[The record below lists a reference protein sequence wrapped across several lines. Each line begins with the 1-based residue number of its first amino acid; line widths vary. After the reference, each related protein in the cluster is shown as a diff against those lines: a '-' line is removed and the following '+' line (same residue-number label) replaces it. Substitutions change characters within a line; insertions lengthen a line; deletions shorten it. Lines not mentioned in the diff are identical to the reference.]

1 MQPNDTLVTMHS
13 AIDSSPAGQAPDS
26 LDERRF
32 GGLLRLYGHVGFA
45 RIRMAHAVI
54 VGVGGVGSWAAE
66 ALARSGIRHITL
78 IDMDVV
84 AESNLNRQAHATF
97 ANLGRNKVD
106 AMRERILSFAP
117 DCIVDLIDDFVSTDN
132 VATILPPDATFV
144 IDAIDKVNAK
154 AGLVAHCRKLGLPI
168 YVCGGSG
175 GKTDTTKLVT
185 SDLAFTE
192 HDALLAKLRLTLRR
206 QYGFPRGDKKFKVTV
221 VYCSQRQAEAPEDG
235 GAGLSCAGYGSAMH
249 MTASIGLMAA
259 GCALTRTAT
268 APVPPT
274 PPAPLPS
281 RNPTV
286 DPPPFR

>member
-1 MQPNDTLVTMHS
+1 MDS
-13 AIDSSPAGQAPDS
+13 ATDLSPTIPVADSP
-26 LDERRF
+26 DERRF
-32 GGLLRLYGHVGFA
+32 GGLLRLYGNVGFA
-45 RIRMAHAVI
+45 RIRAAHAVI
-54 VGVGGVGSWAAE
+54 VGIGGVGSWAAE
-66 ALARSGIRHITL
+66 SLARSGIGRITL

-117 DCIVDLIDDFVSTDN
+117 DCVVDVIDDFVSTEN
-132 VATILPPDATFV
+132 VTTILPTDTTFV

-206 QYGFPRGDKKFKVTV
+206 QYGFPRSKKKFKVTV
-221 VYCSQRQAEAPEDG
+221 IYSSQRQTGSPEDG
-235 GAGLSCAGYGSAMH
+235 GAGLACAGYGSAMH
-249 MTASIGLMAA
+249 MTASMGLMAA
-259 GCALTRTAT
+259 GRAL
-268 APVPPT
+268 
-274 PPAPLPS
+274 S
-281 RNPTV
+281 TV
-286 DPPPFR
+286 AAG

>member
-1 MQPNDTLVTMHS
+1 MQSIVTPSPHS
-13 AIDSSPAGQAPDS
+13 PDS
-26 LDERRF
+26 ADERRF
-32 GGLLRLYGHVGFA
+32 SGLARLYGSQRFA
-45 RIRMAHAVI
+45 RIRAAHAVI
-54 VGVGGVGSWAAE
+54 VGIGGVGSWAAE
-66 ALARSGIRHITL
+66 SLARSGVGHITL

-84 AESNLNRQAHATF
+84 AESNLNRQSQATI

-106 AMRERILSFAP
+106 AMCERILSFAP
-117 DCIVDLIDDFVSTDN
+117 DCTVNVIDDFVSTEN
-132 VATILPPDATFV
+132 VASILPLDATFV

-221 VYCSQRQAEAPEDG
+221 VYCSQRQTEAPEDG

-249 MTASIGLMAA
+249 MTASMGLMAA
-259 GCALTRTAT
+259 GSALSAVAT
-268 APVPPT
+268 G
-274 PPAPLPS
+274 
-281 RNPTV
+281 
-286 DPPPFR
+286 

>member
-1 MQPNDTLVTMHS
+1 MQADDTLVTMDS
-13 AIDSSPAGQAPDS
+13 ATDLSLTIHEALSP
-26 LDERRF
+26 DERRF
-32 GGLLRLYGHVGFA
+32 GGLLRLYGNVGFA
-45 RIRMAHAVI
+45 RIRAAHAVI
-54 VGVGGVGSWAAE
+54 VGIGGVGSWAAE
-66 ALARSGIRHITL
+66 SLARSGIGHITL
-78 IDMDVV
+78 IDTDVV

-106 AMRERILSFAP
+106 AMRERVLSFAP
-117 DCIVDLIDDFVSTDN
+117 DCIVEVIDDFVSTEN
-132 VATILPPDATFV
+132 VTTILPPDATFV

-154 AGLVAHCRKLGLPI
+154 AGLVAHCRKLDLPI

-175 GKTDTTKLVT
+175 GKTDSTKLVT

-249 MTASIGLMAA
+249 MTASMGLMAA
-259 GCALTRTAT
+259 GCALSAV
-268 APVPPT
+268 A
-274 PPAPLPS
+274 AG
-281 RNPTV
+281 
-286 DPPPFR
+286 

>member
-1 MQPNDTLVTMHS
+1 VSVDVAEAQPS
-13 AIDSSPAGQAPDS
+13 RA
-26 LDERRF
+26 F
-32 GGLLRLYGHVGFA
+32 GGIERLYGSEGFA
-45 RIRMAHAVI
+45 RIRAAHAVL
-54 VGVGGVGSWAAE
+54 VGIGGVGSWAAE
-66 ALARSGIRHITL
+66 CLARSGIGQITL

-84 AESNLNRQAHATF
+84 AESNLNRQAHATLNNF
-97 ANLGRNKVD
+97 GRNKVD

-117 DCIVDLIDDFVSTDN
+117 DCVVNVIGDFVSTDN
-132 VATILPPDATFV
+132 VTAILPSDATFV

-154 AGLVAHCRKLGLPI
+154 AGLVAHCRQLGLPI

-221 VYCSQRQAEAPEDG
+221 VYCSQRQAEAPEDS

-249 MTASIGLMAA
+249 MTASMGLMAA
-259 GCALTRTAT
+259 GCALSAV
-268 APVPPT
+268 A
-274 PPAPLPS
+274 AS
-281 RNPTV
+281 
-286 DPPPFR
+286 